1 MNLEIFYNR
10 LPEKLKHILS
20 QLFKLGKEMNIKLYL
35 VGGPVRDLILNR
47 EVLDLDLVVNR
58 DLEVLLERLREEFS
72 FKIEPTRFLTAKV
85 YFDDFILDIAETRK
99 EYYPLPGA
107 LPEVS
112 PGTLKSDAYRRD
124 FTINALYLEI
134 TTNGFSKLIDYVG
147 GVKDLQKKIIRVLK
161 RNSFYEDPTRIIRAV
176 RYEQRFGFKMETGTL
191 SLLKKAVKEN
201 VFSTVTPQ
209 RLGAE
214 FIRTLR
220 EKNVFN
226 PLRRLDELCGFD
238 FLNVS
243 IKLTS
248 EKISSFKRWDSYKY
262 KRDVLCPEIIPLMIL
277 LSDLEL
283 LELDRISQILELTRA
298 QRSLLKKYVR
308 LDKEKILSLLS
319 KKLSVSKIYDRLNNL
334 DFEIVVCLHLLAKG
348 QARRNLDLYL
358 KKLVGLRLEVT
369 GEDVK
374 NLGIAQ
380 GPQIGHL
387 LERLK
392 KARLEGKVK
401 TREDEIRYIKKLGD
415 VDRVSGN

>member
-1 MNLEIFYNR
+1 MNLETFYNR
-10 LPEKLKHILS
+10 LPERLKDILS
-20 QLFKLGKEMNIKLYL
+20 QLFKLGKKMNIKLYL

-58 DLEVLLERLREEFS
+58 NLEVLLEMLREEFS
-72 FKIEPTRFLTAKV
+72 FKIEHTRFLTAKV
-85 YFDDFILDIAETRK
+85 YFDDFILDIAQTRK

-112 PGTLKSDAYRRD
+112 PGTLKSDTYRRD
-124 FTINALYLEI
+124 FTINALYLEL
-134 TTNGFSKLIDYVG
+134 TANGFSKLIDYVG
-147 GVKDLQKKIIRVLK
+147 GVEDLQKKIIKVLK
-161 RNSFYEDPTRIIRAV
+161 RNSFWEDPTRIIRAV
-176 RYEQRFGFKMETGTL
+176 RYEQRFGFKMETETL

-220 EKNVFN
+220 EKNILE

-238 FLNVS
+238 FFNVG
-243 IKLTS
+243 IKLTP

-262 KRDVLCPEIIPLMIL
+262 KKDVLCPEIIPLMIL
-277 LSDLEL
+277 LSDLGL

-319 KKLSVSKIYDRLNNL
+319 KKLSVSKIYDRLNNF

-369 GEDVK
+369 GKDIK
-374 NLGIAQ
+374 TLGIAQ

-401 TREDEIRYIKKLGD
+401 TREDEIRYIKKIRRCG
-415 VDRVSGN
+415 